1 MPAGE
6 GGTVVGG
13 GEDNAVRWGR
23 SLHDV
28 FASVGA
34 KLVVLYHR
42 HHHREGVAGNVGT
55 QHGAL
60 REQLVEHIS
69 RLLERNPEIAGAV
82 KVDVTLVVALS
93 FYQVVVVVGRKLGLR
108 HSGLPCPN
116 RLGISH
122 ILYRRFI
129 ASRGMRGVKSL
140 TRNSRNTRS
149 FFINII
155 P

>member
-6 GGTVVGG
+6 GGMVVGG

-23 SLHDV
+23 SLHNV
-28 FASVGA
+28 FVSVGA
-34 KLVVLYHR
+34 KFVILDHR

-60 REQLVEHIS
+60 REQLVEHVS
-69 RLLERNPEIAGAV
+69 RMLEGNPEIAGAV
-82 KVDVTLVVALS
+82 KVDMTFVVALS
-93 FYQVVVVVGRKLGLR
+93 LYQVAVVVRRKLGFR

-122 ILYRRFI
+122 IMYC
-129 ASRGMRGVKSL
+129 
-140 TRNSRNTRS
+140 
-149 FFINII
+149 
-155 P
+155 

>member
-13 GEDNAVRWGR
+13 GEDNAVRRGR

-34 KLVVLYHR
+34 KFVVLDHR

-60 REQLVEHIS
+60 REQLVEHVS
-69 RLLERNPEIAGAV
+69 RLLEGNPKISGAV
-82 KVDVTLVVALS
+82 KVDVTFVVALS
-93 FYQVVVVVGRKLGLR
+93 LNKVAVVVGRKLCLR

-122 ILYRRFI
+122 ILYR
-129 ASRGMRGVKSL
+129 
-140 TRNSRNTRS
+140 
-149 FFINII
+149 
-155 P
+155 